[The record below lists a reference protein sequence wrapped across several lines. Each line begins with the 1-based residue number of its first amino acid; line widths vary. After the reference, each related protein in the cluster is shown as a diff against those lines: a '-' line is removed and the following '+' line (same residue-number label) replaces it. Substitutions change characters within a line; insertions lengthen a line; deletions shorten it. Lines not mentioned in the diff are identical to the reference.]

1 VVFWGVLIAV
11 FGPALIP
18 FVIIQAVF
26 GFSMLESVN
35 YLEHY
40 GLMRQKQDNGRYERC
55 TPQAQLELRSPGDQ
69 PVPLPPAA
77 A

>member
-1 VVFWGVLIAV
+1 MSVVFWGVAIAV

-26 GFSMLESVN
+26 GFAMLESVN

-40 GLMRQKQDNGRYERC
+40 GLLRQKTADGKRYERC
-55 TPQAQLELRSPGDQ
+55 TRSTAGTPITW
-69 PVPLPPAA
+69 
-77 A
+77 